1 MDIKYL
7 PKIYAVNSND
17 SYKKLIL
24 NNFEMKKIINLEA
37 LRYYELYKK
46 INKNISNKNIKTILI
61 VSDVHNDGNK
71 NLEKLLQ
78 NIIPSNF
85 LNNIFLLKEH
95 LLKKTNFSLGFKFN
109 ITKKKLFELQSC
121 SRIAVVSSTTSAI
134 IDLLIMGYEIIVPL
148 NSDTLNF
155 SPLKDCEQVTFI
167 SEYKNINEI
176 LKQKLNKI
184 KNNNIYLENNF
195 FNYNVNLSNWRKILN
210 DY

>member
-1 MDIKYL
+1 
-7 PKIYAVNSND
+7 
-17 SYKKLIL
+17 
-24 NNFEMKKIINLEA
+24 
-37 LRYYELYKK
+37 
-46 INKNISNKNIKTILI
+46 
-61 VSDVHNDGNK
+61 
-71 NLEKLLQ
+71 
-78 NIIPSNF
+78 
-85 LNNIFLLKEH
+85 
-95 LLKKTNFSLGFKFN
+95 
-109 ITKKKLFELQSC
+109 
-121 SRIAVVSSTTSAI
+121 
-134 IDLLIMGYEIIVPL
+134 MGYEIIVPL